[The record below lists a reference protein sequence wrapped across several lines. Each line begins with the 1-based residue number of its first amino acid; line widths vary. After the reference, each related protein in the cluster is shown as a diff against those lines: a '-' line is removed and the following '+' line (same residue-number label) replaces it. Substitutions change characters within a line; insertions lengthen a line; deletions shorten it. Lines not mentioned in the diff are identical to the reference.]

1 MVSSFFRFSLL
12 LSFFTSAF
20 LISSPAHQNYA
31 IAADLPAAVDARV
44 DAVVSLLK
52 EGRDINHLLAAGSGF
67 AAILAA
73 LVSDNKAVSLFALAL
88 CVGNIIQAMRKQHRI
103 EIAESIKQLVRG
115 SIYVRPY

>member
-31 IAADLPAAVDARV
+31 IAAD
-44 DAVVSLLK
+44 
-52 EGRDINHLLAAGSGF
+52 
-67 AAILAA
+67 LAA